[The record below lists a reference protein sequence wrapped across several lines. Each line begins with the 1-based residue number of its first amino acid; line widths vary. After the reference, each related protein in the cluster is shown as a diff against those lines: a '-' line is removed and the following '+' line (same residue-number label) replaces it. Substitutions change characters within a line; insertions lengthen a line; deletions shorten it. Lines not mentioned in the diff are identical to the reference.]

1 MDTMDHN
8 GQLIPSCM
16 HKVVAL
22 AIQFHKPMREARSAR
37 FSRSARLRDDIQS
50 RHDQSF
56 VILRQG
62 QLLQQGLQPL
72 KAKDAATRS
81 CGQRNKG
88 MVDPNVLFG

>member
-1 MDTMDHN
+1 
-8 GQLIPSCM
+8 
-16 HKVVAL
+16 
-22 AIQFHKPMREARSAR
+22 MREARSAR

-81 CGQRNKG
+81 CGQRN
-88 MVDPNVLFG
+88 